1 MRYDD
6 YIERHAPGLPVVFLR
21 LYVGLYFLYCAVT
34 FFSRGTVGTAAFNQR
49 LGQLLAFGQLPVL
62 GAYFKALAGIPTD
75 LLASAMLAVFL
86 MVGMSFIL
94 GLHVRLFGALAWV
107 FLLHR
112 YLLGYLGPADGVAAL
127 ADQHTLTLGLIDVL
141 AVAILVVVW
150 TSAGRRWGVD
160 SLVWRRRLRREFAYP
175 ENPEFDPLTSAD
187 SPEKSGASTGEPTES
202 T

>member
-112 YLLGYLGPADGVAAL
+112 YLLGYLGPADGVAVL
-127 ADQHTLTLGLIDVL
+127 ADQHILTLRLIEAL

-175 ENPEFDPLTSAD
+175 ENPEFDQIVRFGREYRKQANSEAD
-187 SPEKSGASTGEPTES
+187 
-202 T
+202 

>member
-94 GLHVRLFGALAWV
+94 GLQDRKS
-107 FLLHR
+107 
-112 YLLGYLGPADGVAAL
+112 
-127 ADQHTLTLGLIDVL
+127 
-141 AVAILVVVW
+141 VV
-150 TSAGRRWGVD
+150 
-160 SLVWRRRLRREFAYP
+160 
-175 ENPEFDPLTSAD
+175 
-187 SPEKSGASTGEPTES
+187 
-202 T
+202 

>member
-34 FFSRGTVGTAAFNQR
+34 FFSRGTVGAAVFNQR

-62 GAYFKALAGIPTD
+62 GAYFKMLAGIPTD
-75 LLASAMLAVFL
+75 FLASAMLAVFL

-94 GLHVRLFGALAWV
+94 GLHVRLFGVLAWV

-112 YLLGYLGPADGVAAL
+112 YLLGYLGPADADAVL
-127 ADQHTLTLGLIDVL
+127 TDQHTLTLRLIEALV
-141 AVAILVVVW
+141 VAILVIIW

-160 SLVWRRRLRREFAYP
+160 GMVWRRRLRREFAVP
-175 ENPEFDPLTSAD
+175 ENPELDPLKSAD
-187 SPEKSGASTGEPTES
+187 STEKSDTSTGEPTEI